1 MMGWL
6 TKTTTLSDLENTW
19 VYNLETIQ
27 VEDSVTIQKDLVHPF
42 MVSCHSEILKLMESK
57 YPILKRA
64 LESHQFYVYSTQDY
78 DRGEIKI
85 VDSERKIVTVN
96 IYFFLDTI
104 VLNCF
109 SDLESTIPT
118 MRRVDELS
126 FSGFHNICNYLKLI
140 FDNVEDIYSKD
151 YKTKCIIALEE
162 LRSYFSGTIDLDL
175 HFIRNVSGIQELL
188 LCGDKNCYFYLRVKF
203 LYAGDTQL
211 SYSLDPEYHKLK
223 GDEEDYTKDI
233 ISDCKSLNIDQWY
246 RLLMQ
251 KITWITTKV

>member
-1 MMGWL
+1 MGWL
-6 TKTTTLSDLENTW
+6 TKTTTLSDFENTW

-27 VEDSVTIQKDLVHPF
+27 VEDSVIIQKDQVHSF
-42 MVSCHSEILKLMESK
+42 IEYCHSEILKLIESK
-57 YPILKRA
+57 YLILKRA
-64 LESHQFYVYSTQDY
+64 LGSHQFYVYSTQDY

-96 IYFFLDTI
+96 IYFSLDTI

-109 SDLESTIPT
+109 SGLESIPT

-140 FDNVEDIYSKD
+140 FDKVEDIYSKD

-175 HFIRNVSGIQELL
+175 HFIHNVSGIQELL

-203 LYAGDTQL
+203 LSGSGDTQL

-233 ISDCKSLNIDQWY
+233 VSDCKSLNIDQWY